1 MKKLIVFV
9 IICVLGVGAIVC
21 NRDAMTASLTDYI
34 CNEGIEKAFGTNDYE
49 EIIRNKV
56 MSEKEEVLDVAFSED
71 ENGNHIAVIY
81 LENND
86 VIIRE
91 FDSNWNCIG

>member
-1 MKKLIVFV
+1 MKKAIIFIV
-9 IICVLGVGAIVC
+9 ICVICVMAIVC
-21 NRDAMTASLTDYI
+21 NRDAMVDGLTEYI
-34 CNEGIEKAFGTNDYE
+34 CNEGFEKAFGTNDYE

-71 ENGNHIAVIY
+71 ENGNHIAIIY